1 MQKNWIRVKKNLS
14 KNWQFNCKKY
24 NNNYKK
30 EKELLVT
37 IN

>member
-24 NNNYKK
+24 NK